1 MPLCALRHL
10 LGQRLLGS
18 ERVLRSFACAAVGL
32 QVVLELPSR
41 LGDST
46 RCASEFA
53 ITKLGNGV
61 ASVTQDL

>member
-1 MPLCALRHL
+1 MPQCALRHL

-18 ERVLRSFACAAVGL
+18 ERVLRSFACAAIGL

-41 LGDST
+41 LGD
-46 RCASEFA
+46 CASEFA